1 MTNGVNPHATPLQ
14 APLQA
19 LQNRAAMAT
28 PVQATGPPSAP
39 PSAASRP
46 TPKPKSK
53 NSTSSLPAPPLD
65 DVHAA
70 FVEFRAKEEDKVRRA
85 NFICRIL
92 RKKLTNTH
100 SACLC
105 NVFTASKS
113 VQRTPVASASTCSNA
128 QRISVS

>member
-28 PVQATGPPSAP
+28 PVPPTGPPSAP
-39 PSAASRP
+39 PSAAPSRP

-53 NSTSSLPAPPLD
+53 NSTSALPAPPLD

-85 NFICRIL
+85 GICRIQNT
-92 RKKLTNTH
+92 KLTTRH
-100 SACLC
+100 SAFLY
-105 NVFTASKS
+105 NVFTASKFAQKTQ
-113 VQRTPVASASTCSNA
+113 VVNASICSNV
-128 QRISVS
+128 RLILVS